1 MLGRGGGSRCVGGWG
16 VGLREY
22 AGGVCV
28 CVWGGGVRECTGGG
42 GGNEGMYW
50 GLGSVLERGKFEGV
64 LGELRECVGW
74 GYGSV

>member
-1 MLGRGGGSRCVGGWG
+1 MCVG
-16 VGLREY
+16 V
-22 AGGVCV
+22 
-28 CVWGGGVRECTGGG
+28 GVRECTGGGG

-50 GLGSVLERGKFEGV
+50 GLGSVLGRGKFEGV

>member
-1 MLGRGGGSRCVGGWG
+1 MCWGVGGWVEG
-16 VGLREY
+16 VCWGS
-22 AGGVCV
+22 VCV
-28 CVWGGGVRECTGGG
+28 CVGGGVRECTGGG

-64 LGELRECVGW
+64 LGKLRECVGW